1 MSKKKDEIKQPVTE
15 PVKDPSSNTHEN
27 AEPSTKV
34 EAEVIDF
41 DAVYSEKEKQCLELQ
56 DRLLR
61 TMAEYDN
68 FRKRTLKEKASM
80 YDDGVRDTLERLLP
94 VADNLERALGT
105 AADQEDTLYKGLEM
119 TYRQFVE
126 ILQSLGVEALPSV
139 GSVFDP
145 NIHNAVSHIDKEDA
159 GENEIVA
166 EFQKGY
172 KYRDKVLRPA
182 MVQVAN

>member
-1 MSKKKDEIKQPVTE
+1 VIVVSKKKDETRP
-15 PVKDPSSNTHEN
+15 PVKEPSLNAQED
-27 AEPSTKV
+27 AEPCAKI

-41 DAVYSEKEKQCLELQ
+41 DAVYSEKEKQCTELQ

-68 FRKRTLKEKASM
+68 FRKRTIKEKASM

-94 VADNLERALGT
+94 VVDNLERALET
-105 AADQEDTLYKGLEM
+105 SAEQDSSLHKGLEM
-119 TYRQFVE
+119 TYRQFGE
-126 ILQSLGVEALPSV
+126 ILQSLGVEALPGV
-139 GSVFDP
+139 GAEFDP
-145 NIHNAVSHIDKEDA
+145 NIHNAVSHIDKDDA
-159 GENEIVA
+159 GDNEIVA